1 MWNLAFAQTA
11 QAPSGPGGFV
21 SFIPLVLIFVIF
33 YFLLIRPQQR
43 KSKDHREML
52 DKLKKNDD
60 VMTAGGMFGKVVS
73 LTDSVVTLEIAQNV
87 RVRISRPNISQLVKT
102 EKASGKEVKA
112 Q

>member
-1 MWNLAFAQTA
+1 MWNLAFAQAA
-11 QAPSGPGGFV
+11 QTSSGPAGFV

-73 LTDSVVTLEIAQNV
+73 LTDNVVTLEIAQNV
-87 RVRISRPNISQLVKT
+87 RVRVSRPNISQLVKT
-102 EKASGKEVKA
+102 EKSSGKEVKA